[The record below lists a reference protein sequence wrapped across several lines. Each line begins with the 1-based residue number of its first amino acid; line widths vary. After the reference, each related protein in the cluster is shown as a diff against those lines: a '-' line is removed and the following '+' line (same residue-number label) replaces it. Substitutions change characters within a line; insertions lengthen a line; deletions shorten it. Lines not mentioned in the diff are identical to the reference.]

1 MLYLSILYASV
12 IKCILG
18 YATRTCIVCY
28 ICRYTSTCIMYNT
41 PQVIKCTPLL
51 SWLFYSYAK
60 LQCYISTCI
69 FIIHFRSSK
78 VHHSYPGYSIAML
91 CYVTVL
97 HVYLYHT
104 LQVIKYT
111 PPLSWLCWVR
121 SAPPPP
127 LPSFMSGR
135 RSFILRWSGMSEWA
149 PVPRVP
155 V

>member
-1 MLYLSILYASV
+1 M
-12 IKCILG
+12 
-18 YATRTCIVCY
+18 
-28 ICRYTSTCIMYNT
+28 
-41 PQVIKCTPLL
+41 
-51 SWLFYSYAK
+51 
-60 LQCYISTCI
+60 LQCYIYIYIYI
-69 FIIHFRSSK
+69 FVIHFRSSSVQPCYPGYFFSYAMLSYNATYQHVSLSYTSGHQK
-78 VHHSYPGYSIAML
+78 YTNYPGYSIAML
-91 CYVTVL
+91 CYVTML
-97 HVYLYHT
+97 HIYLYHT